1 MYDERIHGIAHS
13 NSKECHAATTSYT
26 SCSIA
31 LVLLAVLALD
41 PLAMLALDL
50 LYVLAL
56 DPLAMLALVK
66 LAFQTLDQLAM
77 LALALLISCSIT
89 RSNSYAST
97 SCTSNVVHRTK

>member
-31 LVLLAVLALD
+31 LVLLA
-41 PLAMLALDL
+41 
-50 LYVLAL
+50 VLAL